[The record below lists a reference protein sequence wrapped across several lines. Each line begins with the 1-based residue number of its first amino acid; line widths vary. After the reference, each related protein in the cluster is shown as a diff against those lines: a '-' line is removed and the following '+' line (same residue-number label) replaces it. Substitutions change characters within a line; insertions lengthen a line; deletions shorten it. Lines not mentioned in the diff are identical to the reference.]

1 MKKTFTINLGGIVFH
16 IDEDA
21 YELLDKYLSN
31 LRIHF
36 SKEEGADEIVHDMEL
51 RISELFS
58 ERLNESKQVI
68 SIADVEEI
76 IGQMGKPEEF
86 SENTTQDTHTCT
98 EEEEKGPKRL
108 YRNPDDKVIAGVCS
122 GIAAYTGWDVT
133 LVRLFAL
140 VFGFLFQGIIV
151 AYIIGWILIPEA
163 QTATEK
169 LSMKG
174 MKINVENIGKTV
186 TDGFEN
192 VNDYIKSGKPRS
204 FLEKIGQAIINVA
217 GFIIK
222 ALLVIIAV
230 SAVPVLFILFM
241 VFFSLLMVATGF
253 MAATPAILTEVIPHI
268 DWNLFTASPLLAILF
283 SVCGILIIGLPI
295 FGIIHA
301 LMSTFASW
309 KPMSVGSRIILIV
322 IWCFALCAA
331 FYLFFLLNVPIVC
344 TIHNF

>member
-1 MKKTFTINLGGIVFH
+1 MKKTFNINLGDIVFN

-36 SKEEGADEIVHDMEL
+36 SKEEGAEEIVHDMEL

-58 ERLNESKQVI
+58 ERLHESKQVI
-68 SIADVEEI
+68 SIADVEEV

-86 SENTTQDTHTCT
+86 SEDSTQDTQAYT
-98 EEEEKGPKRL
+98 EEKGTRRL
-108 YRNPDDKVIAGVCS
+108 YRNPDDKVIGGVCS
-122 GIAAYTGWDVT
+122 GIAAYMGWDVT
-133 LVRLFAL
+133 LVRLFTL

-151 AYIIGWILIPEA
+151 AYIISWILIPEA

-174 MKINVENIGKTV
+174 MKVNVENIGKTV
-186 TDGFEN
+186 TDNFEN
-192 VNDYIKSGKPRS
+192 VNDYIKSGKPLS
-204 FLEKIGQAIINVA
+204 VLEKIGQAIINVA

-222 ALLVIIAV
+222 ALLVIIAI
-230 SAVPVLFILFM
+230 SAAPFLLILFM
-241 VFFSLLMVATGF
+241 VFFSLLMVSTGII
-253 MAATPAILTEVIPHI
+253 AATPAILSEVIPHV
-268 DWNLFTASPLLAILF
+268 DWSLFTASPMLAILF
-283 SVCGILIIGLPI
+283 SVCGILLIGLPI

-301 LMSTFASW
+301 LMSTFSSW
-309 KPMSVGSRIILIV
+309 KPMSVGSRIICVV

-331 FYLFFLLNVPIVC
+331 FYLFFMLNVPIVC
-344 TIHNF
+344 SIHNF

>member
-1 MKKTFTINLGGIVFH
+1 MKKTFNINLGDIVFN

-36 SKEEGADEIVHDMEL
+36 SKEEGAEEIVHDMEL

-58 ERLNESKQVI
+58 ERLHESKQVI
-68 SIADVEEI
+68 SIADVEEV

-86 SENTTQDTHTCT
+86 SEDSTQDTQAYT
-98 EEEEKGPKRL
+98 EEKGTRRL
-108 YRNPDDKVIAGVCS
+108 YRNPDDKVIGGVCS
-122 GIAAYTGWDVT
+122 GIAAYMGWDVT
-133 LVRLFAL
+133 LVRLFTL

-151 AYIIGWILIPEA
+151 AYIISWILIPEA
-163 QTATEK
+163 QTATEI

-174 MKINVENIGKTV
+174 MKVNVENIGKTV
-186 TDGFEN
+186 TDNFEN
-192 VNDYIKSGKPRS
+192 VNDYIKSGKPLS
-204 FLEKIGQAIINVA
+204 VLEKIGQAIINVA

-222 ALLVIIAV
+222 ALLVIIAI
-230 SAVPVLFILFM
+230 SAAPFLLILFM
-241 VFFSLLMVATGF
+241 VFFSLLMVSTGII
-253 MAATPAILTEVIPHI
+253 AATPAILSEVIPHV
-268 DWNLFTASPLLAILF
+268 DWSLFTASPMLAILF
-283 SVCGILIIGLPI
+283 SVCGILLIGLPI

-301 LMSTFASW
+301 LMSTFSSW
-309 KPMSVGSRIILIV
+309 KPMSVGSRIICVV

-344 TIHNF
+344 SIHNF

>member
-1 MKKTFTINLGGIVFH
+1 MKKTFNINLGDIVFH

-36 SKEEGADEIVHDMEL
+36 SKEEGAEEIVHDMEL

-58 ERLNESKQVI
+58 ERLHESKQVI
-68 SIADVEEI
+68 SIADVEEV

-86 SENTTQDTHTCT
+86 SEDATQDTQSYT
-98 EEEEKGPKRL
+98 EEKGTRRL
-108 YRNPDDKVIAGVCS
+108 YRNPDDKVIGGVCS
-122 GIAAYTGWDVT
+122 GIAAYMGWDVT
-133 LVRLFAL
+133 LVRLFTL

-151 AYIIGWILIPEA
+151 AYIISWILIPEA

-174 MKINVENIGKTV
+174 MKVNVENIGKTV
-186 TDGFEN
+186 TDNFEN
-192 VNDYIKSGKPRS
+192 VNDYIKSGKPLS
-204 FLEKIGQAIINVA
+204 VLEKIGQAIINVA

-222 ALLVIIAV
+222 ALLVIIAI
-230 SAVPVLFILFM
+230 SAAPFLLILFM
-241 VFFSLLMVATGF
+241 VFFSLLMVSTGII
-253 MAATPAILTEVIPHI
+253 AATPAILSEVIPHV
-268 DWNLFTASPLLAILF
+268 DWSLFTASPMLAILF
-283 SVCGILIIGLPI
+283 SVCGILLIGLPI

-301 LMSTFASW
+301 LMSTFSSW
-309 KPMSVGSRIILIV
+309 KPMSVGSRIICVV

-344 TIHNF
+344 SIHNF

>member
-36 SKEEGADEIVHDMEL
+36 SKEEGAEEIVHDMEL

-58 ERLNESKQVI
+58 ERLHESKQVI
-68 SIADVEEI
+68 SIADVEEVI
-76 IGQMGKPEEF
+76 EQMGKPEEF
-86 SENTTQDTHTCT
+86 SENTTQDTQTYT
-98 EEEEKGPKRL
+98 DENDKGTKRL
-108 YRNPDDKVIAGVCS
+108 FRNPDDKVIGGVCS
-122 GIAAYTGWDVT
+122 GIAAFMGWDVT
-133 LVRLFAL
+133 LVRLFTL

-151 AYIIGWILIPEA
+151 AYIIAWILIPEA

-186 TDGFEN
+186 TDGFED

-204 FLEKIGQAIINVA
+204 HLEKVGQGIINVA

-222 ALLVIIAV
+222 ALLVIIAFC
-230 SAVPVLFILFM
+230 AAPFLFILFM
-241 VFFSLLMVATGF
+241 VFFSLLMVSTGII
-253 MAATPAILTEVIPHI
+253 AATPAILSEVIPHV
-268 DWNLFTASPLLAILF
+268 DWNLFTASPMLSILF
-283 SVCGILIIGLPI
+283 SICGILIIGLPI

-309 KPMSVGSRIILIV
+309 KPMSVGSRIICVV
-322 IWCFALCAA
+322 IWCFAMCAA
-331 FYLFFLLNVPIVC
+331 FYSFFLLNVPIVC
-344 TIHNF
+344 TMHNF

>member
-36 SKEEGADEIVHDMEL
+36 SKEEGAEEIVHDMEL

-58 ERLNESKQVI
+58 ERLHESKQVI
-68 SIADVEEI
+68 SIADVEEV

-86 SENTTQDTHTCT
+86 SEDATQDTQAYT
-98 EEEEKGPKRL
+98 EEKGTRRL
-108 YRNPDDKVIAGVCS
+108 YRNPDDKVIGGVCS
-122 GIAAYTGWDVT
+122 GIAAYMGWDVT
-133 LVRLFAL
+133 LVRLFTL

-151 AYIIGWILIPEA
+151 AYIISWILIPEA

-174 MKINVENIGKTV
+174 MKVNVENIGKTV

-192 VNDYIKSGKPRS
+192 VNDYIKSGKPLS
-204 FLEKIGQAIINVA
+204 VLEKIGQAIINVA

-222 ALLVIIAV
+222 ALLVIIAI
-230 SAVPVLFILFM
+230 SAAPFLFILFM
-241 VFFSLLMVATGF
+241 VFFSLLMVSTGII
-253 MAATPAILTEVIPHI
+253 AATPAILSEVIPHV
-268 DWNLFTASPLLAILF
+268 DWSLFTASPMLAILF
-283 SVCGILIIGLPI
+283 SVCGILLIGLPI
-295 FGIIHA
+295 WGIIHA

-309 KPMSVGSRIILIV
+309 KPMSVGSRIFLVI

-344 TIHNF
+344 SIHNF

>member
-36 SKEEGADEIVHDMEL
+36 SKEEGAEEIVHDMEL

-68 SIADVEEI
+68 TIADVEEI
-76 IGQMGKPEEF
+76 IEQMGKPEEF

-108 YRNPDDKVIAGVCS
+108 FRNPDDKVIGGVCS
-122 GIAAYTGWDVT
+122 GIAAYMGWDVT
-133 LVRLFAL
+133 LVRLFTL
-140 VFGFLFQGIIV
+140 VFGFLFQGFIV

-163 QTATEK
+163 LTATEK

-230 SAVPVLFILFM
+230 SAAPVLFILFM

-253 MAATPAILTEVIPHI
+253 MAATPDILTEVIPHI

>member
-36 SKEEGADEIVHDMEL
+36 SKEEGAEEIVHDMEL

-58 ERLNESKQVI
+58 ERLHESKQVI
-68 SIADVEEI
+68 SIADVEEVI
-76 IGQMGKPEEF
+76 EQMGKPEEF
-86 SENTTQDTHTCT
+86 SENTTQDTQTYT
-98 EEEEKGPKRL
+98 DENDKGTKRL
-108 YRNPDDKVIAGVCS
+108 FRNPDDKVIGGVCS
-122 GIAAYTGWDVT
+122 GIAAFMGWDVT
-133 LVRLFAL
+133 LVRLFTL

-151 AYIIGWILIPEA
+151 AYIIAWILIPEA

-186 TDGFEN
+186 TDGFED

-204 FLEKIGQAIINVA
+204 HLEKVGQGIINVA

-222 ALLVIIAV
+222 ALLVIIAIC
-230 SAVPVLFILFM
+230 AAPFLFILFM
-241 VFFSLLMVATGF
+241 VFFSLLMVSTGII
-253 MAATPAILTEVIPHI
+253 AATPAILSEVIPHV
-268 DWNLFTASPLLAILF
+268 DWNLFTVSPMLSILF
-283 SVCGILIIGLPI
+283 SICGILIIGLPI

-309 KPMSVGSRIILIV
+309 KPMSVGSRIICVV
-322 IWCFALCAA
+322 IWCFAMCAA
-331 FYLFFLLNVPIVC
+331 FYSFFLLNVPIVC
-344 TIHNF
+344 TMHNF